1 MAKLYG
7 ENNMLPWPWSP
18 DTLWAQS
25 RESPQNDSSH
35 AVLNN
40 VSFLHSSERWLW
52 ASWEPISRS
61 VIWCGWLRMGHL
73 NKSPGRCL
81 SQASKALPQS
91 LLLVLCIF
99 LGNPPGAMC
108 PSTYRSGSDS
118 LSLVFTTVT
127 KVSFVST
134 DWTLEE
140 AKREISILS

>member
-99 LGNPPGAMC
+99 LSQYPLC
-108 PSTYRSGSDS
+108 HQSTPRGIEGEPDH
-118 LSLVFTTVT
+118 VE
-127 KVSFVST
+127 ST
-134 DWTLEE
+134 E
-140 AKREISILS
+140 ANIERLRRFPAEVISRHRPKLMI